1 MKGNRLDPVDLNA
14 PPAMREL
21 AQGLRRA
28 MADADYT
35 VLRVLAE
42 DAQLAASTVSN
53 ALSGKSVPS
62 WRTTKFLL
70 QTCGVKP
77 DVEWR
82 KVWEDA
88 KDAEQSLDRSSTDD
102 EPDLERDAVIP
113 RQPGLFSIRPPTGN
127 LPARVRGRDAVLAHL
142 TGLVAEPKPMLQVLH
157 GLGGCGKTTIALETA
172 RLAQESGCP
181 VYWVSAAERGGF
193 TAGMREIARELGVS
207 ADELEQAWTGQ
218 ASVMDL
224 LWRYLDAASRPWL
237 LVVDNA
243 DDPEILAAPGAN
255 PGDGTGWVRPSR
267 TGTTLLTSRVG
278 SPDVWGSQAERHQ
291 IGVLADKDA
300 ADVLVDLAG
309 HAGDQ
314 AQATALAE
322 RLGGLP
328 LALRSAG
335 SYLGRTARG
344 AGLLRRPA
352 RIATFAAYRQ
362 ALGDI
367 GTDLLDEG
375 LPRVNETDRLERLHR
390 GLVGRT
396 WEMSFDLLESQGI
409 AQARPLMRLISCL
422 APAPL
427 PAELLVQD
435 GPDAP
440 SVDDLDRALEAL
452 VDLELLT
459 VPRSRGAEADFLA
472 TSCVIGHRLVLEATR
487 SRLCELPAAEQRT
500 TWRAATRLITAAAE
514 PAPESPANWNWW
526 RLILPHVA
534 ALVAAV
540 PDTDE
545 DLLVD
550 VLRAGIRGY
559 AYMSFSNTFDGATAY
574 GHLVLNRALVLPEN
588 HPVRLAAR
596 HRALLSGSVSIDL
609 RLREYTDIL
618 ARQLEVLGPDDP
630 DTLITDHQ
638 LAHALSLTQGNLV
651 GLREMRRVAAR
662 RSALFGPAD
671 PYTLVSQ
678 DELVSILFGLDHP
691 DEAEDL
697 LRAVVNDCKRLLGD
711 TDHYTIM
718 WSARLA
724 RTLIRRGATDVGLE
738 TVLQGY
744 DRRATP
750 LAARVEVA
758 QVMGLLGRL
767 PEAEREYRE
776 ILGQLRMSGLQ
787 RTDRCRGTLRSLA
800 RNLIEQDKV
809 GEALGMHAEA
819 VAAADGHA
827 GADDFGLGLRFDH
840 AVLLRETKRWDE
852 AEHGFR
858 ALLAEIADGAVD
870 DPEWEPR
877 IRRTLAS
884 MYTDLDRDVAAERE
898 ARIAVEKSECVYG
911 PVHGRTRNDLWQHAR
926 CLEFTNRPS
935 AAIAGYRKCLRA
947 EVQVLPDDHYSLFL
961 TRSKIIRMQV
971 ELGETGIE
979 QALAEF
985 FALPWGD
992 KSKSR
997 EIEYRRLV
1005 IAGARKRFGD
1015 PEAAVRCL
1023 DELEARYRDEE
1034 TADANSLCQLLWD
1047 FTLLLEDLDRPA
1059 EALAKCREHHDLLSA
1074 LPERRVSSE
1083 LFADRRVVS
1092 LRMQLEEISDA
1103 EGLRRYEGLLPG
1115 YRGEFGPFADVVL
1128 QLRRRI
1134 ARLRG
1139 KLGDVDRAEH
1149 ELREL
1154 VEICRHRREPEDA
1167 ASRSMSWHLAIFL
1180 MDRERF
1186 DEALGVL
1193 EECHV
1198 RELATFEDAKHLE
1211 ILRTRRRIILCRSKL
1226 GLLDPG
1232 AAAAGYQELLAD
1244 LIAAGA
1250 EAAKTADKVQAALR
1264 ELDGSSAV

>member
-1 MKGNRLDPVDLNA
+1 MKGNRLDPVDGNA

-21 AQGLRRA
+21 AHGLRRA

-62 WRTTKFLL
+62 WRTTQFLL
-70 QTCGVKP
+70 QTCGVTP
-77 DVEWR
+77 DVQWR
-82 KVWEDA
+82 KVWEAA
-88 KDAEQSLDRSSTDD
+88 KDAEQALDGSSAGD

-127 LPARVRGRDAVLAHL
+127 LPARVRGREAVLSHL
-142 TGLVAEPKPMLQVLH
+142 TGLLAEPKPMLQVLH

-218 ASVMDL
+218 ASVIDL
-224 LWRYLDAASRPWL
+224 LWRHLDAASRPWL

-243 DDPEILAAPGAN
+243 DDPEILAAPGAS

-267 TGTTLLTSRVG
+267 SGTTLLTSRVG

-375 LPRVNETDRLERLHR
+375 LPRLNESDRLERLHR

-435 GPDAP
+435 GPGAP

-459 VPRSRGAEADFLA
+459 VPRSQGAETDFVA
-472 TSCVIGHRLVLEATR
+472 TSCVVGHRLVLEATR
-487 SRLCELPAAEQRT
+487 SRLCELPSAEQRS
-500 TWRAATRLITAAAE
+500 TWRAAARLITAAAE
-514 PAPESPANWNWW
+514 PAPEAPVNWSWW

-540 PDTDE
+540 PDTEE
-545 DLLVD
+545 DLLVE

-559 AYMSFSNTFDGATAY
+559 AYMSFSSTFDGDTAY
-574 GHLVLNRALVLPEN
+574 CELVLKRARVLPEN

-596 HRALLSGSVSIDL
+596 HRALLSGSASNDL
-609 RLREYTDIL
+609 KLREYSDIL
-618 ARQLEVLGPDDP
+618 ARQVEVLGPDDP

-638 LAHALSLTQGNLV
+638 LAQVLSDGRDKLL

-662 RSALFGPAD
+662 RSVLLGPAD

-678 DELVSILFGLDHP
+678 GEVVAILFGLGRA
-691 DEAEDL
+691 DEAEEL
-697 LRAVVNDCKRLLGD
+697 LRAVVDDCRRLLGE

-724 RTLIRRGATDVGLE
+724 RAQIRRGATDVALE
-738 TVLQGY
+738 QVLQGY

-758 QVMGLLGRL
+758 HVLGLLGRL

-776 ILGQLRMSGLQ
+776 ILARLQ
-787 RTDRCRGTLRSLA
+787 ASELQHTYRYRETLRSLA
-800 RNLIEQDKV
+800 KNLIEQDRT

-819 VAAADGHA
+819 VASSGGRADV
-827 GADDFGLGLRFDH
+827 DDFGFALRFDH
-840 AVLLRETKRWDE
+840 AVLQRNTKRWDE

-858 ALLAEIADGAVD
+858 TLLAEIADGTVA

-877 IRRTLAS
+877 VHRTLAS
-884 MYTDLDRDVAAERE
+884 LLSDLDRDVEAERE
-898 ARIAVEKSECVYG
+898 ARIAVEKSERVLG
-911 PVHGRTRNDLWQHAR
+911 PVHRLTRSDLWQHAR
-926 CLEFTNRPS
+926 CLELVNRPE
-935 AAIAGYRKCLRA
+935 AALAGYRNCLRA
-947 EVQVLPDDHYSLFL
+947 EVQVLPEDHLSLL
-961 TRSKIIRMQV
+961 QTRAKIIRLRVQ
-971 ELGETGIE
+971 LGQTDIE
-979 QALAEF
+979 PALAEF
-985 FALPWGD
+985 SALPWGD
-992 KSKSR
+992 KATSR
-997 EIEYRRLV
+997 ETEYRRLV
-1005 IAGARKRFGD
+1005 VAGARKRFGD

-1023 DELEARYRDEE
+1023 GELEARYREEE
-1034 TADANSLCQLLWD
+1034 TADANSLRQLLWD
-1047 FTLLLEDLDRPA
+1047 QTLLLEDLDRPA
-1059 EALAKCREHHDLLSA
+1059 EALAKCREYRDLLSA
-1074 LPERRVSSE
+1074 LPKRKANSE
-1083 LFADRRVVS
+1083 LYADRRVVT
-1092 LRMQLEEISDA
+1092 LLLELGAISDE
-1103 EGLRRYEGLLPG
+1103 EGLRRYEGLLAG
-1115 YRGEFGPFADVVL
+1115 YRGEFGPFADAVL

-1139 KLGDVDRAEH
+1139 KLGDVDRAED

-1154 VEICRHRREPEDA
+1154 VGICRERRVPEDF
-1167 ASRSMSWHLAIFL
+1167 ASRSMSWHLALFL
-1180 MDRERF
+1180 MDQERF
-1186 DEALGVL
+1186 EEALVVL
-1193 EECHV
+1193 EACHAAE
-1198 RELATFEDAKHLE
+1198 RATFEDAKHLE
-1211 ILRTRRRIILCRSKL
+1211 ILRTRRRIIMCRAKL
-1226 GLLDPG
+1226 GPAPG
-1232 AAAAGYQELLAD
+1232 AAAAEYQELLAD
-1244 LIAAGA
+1244 LIGAGP
-1250 EAAKTADKVQAALR
+1250 EAAKTADKVRAALR
-1264 ELDGSSAV
+1264 ELDQLPAS